1 MSGPN
6 YGLSHYDGI
15 AGNKAQVTP
24 ERFLAALGAAPT
36 ARTKAQQGDVT
47 IAEAEP
53 YSAQTLQARY
63 ARIRAKMLENQR
75 GLHRQVG
82 NQIIYAV
89 DPYRVE

>member
-1 MSGPN
+1 
-6 YGLSHYDGI
+6 
-15 AGNKAQVTP
+15 
-24 ERFLAALGAAPT
+24 LAALGAAPT